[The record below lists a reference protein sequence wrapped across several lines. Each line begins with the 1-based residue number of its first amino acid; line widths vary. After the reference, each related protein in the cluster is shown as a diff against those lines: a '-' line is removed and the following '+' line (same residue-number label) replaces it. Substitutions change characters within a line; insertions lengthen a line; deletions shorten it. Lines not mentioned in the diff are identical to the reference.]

1 MHALCFCLN
10 ILYGL
15 GLIKHSIEFMLDD
28 DSTGIFHESKM
39 RIGINEFDHRI
50 LALPKQ
56 QRERPERRTM
66 ISVTPVQCS
75 TTWTIKPTES
85 RSLCGSIIGSYN
97 LPLICTWFHWLLYV
111 TWCKNRSTGITQYLP
126 FASIFVPFPKS
137 HQKNF
142 LIFLRWDGHAFFFL
156 FKFRRLRWKSTN

>member
-1 MHALCFCLN
+1 MHALYFCLN

-97 LPLICTWFHWLLYV
+97 LPLICAWFHWLLYV
-111 TWCKNRSTGITQYLP
+111 TWCKIARQVSHNISRLRQYLSR
-126 FASIFVPFPKS
+126 FQKVTRKIFDF
-137 HQKNF
+137 F
-142 LIFLRWDGHAFFFL
+142 TLRRTCFFFFL
-156 FKFRRLRWKSTN
+156 FKFRRFRWKTTN